1 MINHIRDE
9 LKTNMLEEGYHR
21 DQGVTLPS

>member
-9 LKTNMLEEGYHR
+9 LKTNMLEEGYNR
-21 DQGVTLPS
+21 DQGVS